1 MHRLDLEPL
10 WGWRDLEKRC
20 MRYLDKLLVQSLKLR
35 IGRTKDRILII
46 MSTSRTHRD
55 LKYQSSL
62 NLVGM
67 MVEVH

>member
-1 MHRLDLEPL
+1 MLD
-10 WGWRDLEKRC
+10 
-20 MRYLDKLLVQSLKLR
+20 LDKLLVQILELR
-35 IGRTKDRILII
+35 VGRTKDRILII

-55 LKYQSSL
+55 LKYQSLL